1 MNSLYITSIE
11 NFSGKTAVTLAIGKI
26 LQARKYKV
34 GYLKPLSH
42 QPMQVGGHIVDEDA
56 TFVKEAL
63 NLSLDAWD
71 LSPVVVTPQVLAECL
86 QSSEGCDFETPV
98 MEACKK
104 ALQGV
109 DVMLLEGG
117 GSLRTGYAI
126 GLSTPHVAE
135 MLDAQVLVVV
145 KFRGQMRVLDDAL
158 TAQFRLGDRLLG
170 VLINRIPEAE
180 TNYVKGQAT
189 PFLENRGIPVL
200 GTLPEQPRLA
210 AISVGEMVQVLGAE
224 ILTGEEH
231 KEAMAETMM
240 VGAMS
245 GHEALTRFRQYQN
258 KGIITGGDR
267 VDIQLAALETST
279 VALILTGNLRPPASV
294 LQIAEQH
301 GVAVLL
307 VPKNTMETVDVIE
320 RAFGRTRL
328 GHAAKLATFEA
339 LISQHMDTTRLLK
352 LMGMM

>member
-11 NFSGKTAVTLAIGKI
+11 NFSGKTAVCLAIGKI
-26 LQARKYKV
+26 LQAHKHKV
-34 GYLKPLSH
+34 GYLKPVSH
-42 QPMQVGGHIVDEDA
+42 QPMQMGGHIVDEDA
-56 TFVKEAL
+56 TFVKEIL
-63 NLSLDAWD
+63 RLPLDPWD
-71 LSPVVVTPQVLAECL
+71 ISPVIVTPQVLAECL
-86 QSSEGCDFETPV
+86 QSNGECDFGTSI
-98 MEACKK
+98 MDAYKK
-104 ALQGV
+104 ASQGV

-135 MLDAQVLVVV
+135 MLDAKVFVVV

-158 TAQFRLGDRLLG
+158 TAQYRLGDRLLG
-170 VLINRIPEAE
+170 ILINRIPESE
-180 TNYVKGQAT
+180 TSYVKNQAI
-189 PFLENRGIPVL
+189 PFLEKHGMPVL
-200 GTLPEQPRLA
+200 GALPEQPQLA
-210 AISVGEMVQVLGAE
+210 AISVGEMVQALGAE
-224 ILTGEEH
+224 ILAGKEH
-231 KEAMAETMM
+231 QEALAETMM
-240 VGAMS
+240 VGAM
-245 GHEALTRFRQYQN
+245 GGQEALTRFRQYQN

-307 VPKNTMETVDVIE
+307 VPMNTLEAVDVIE

-328 GHAAKLATFEA
+328 GQASKLAAFEA
-339 LISQHMDTTRLLK
+339 LMGQHLDTPRLLK
-352 LMGMM
+352 LMGMK